1 MTLKELADVQRRFD
15 EQHESD
21 FQWDTMIS
29 QDNIPMLGFTL
40 LALSGEVGE
49 TSNLVKK
56 IWTGDCSL
64 CERRAD
70 LQEEI
75 ADIFAYLL
83 KLTYQLDFDLEQA
96 YLEKNRKNYERFA
109 KYARDNG

>member
-1 MTLKELADVQRRFD
+1 MTLKELAAIQRQFD
-15 EQHESD
+15 RRHESD

-56 IWTGDCSL
+56 IWRGDCSL
-64 CERRAD
+64 CEKQVE

-83 KLTYQLDFDLEQA
+83 KLTYQLDFDLEQT
-96 YLEKNRKNYERFA
+96 YLEKNKKNYERFA
-109 KYARDNG
+109 KYERDDK

>member
-1 MTLKELADVQRRFD
+1 MTLKELADIQRRFD

-49 TSNLVKK
+49 ASNLVKK
-56 IWTGDCSL
+56 IWRGDCSL

-83 KLTYQLDFDLEQA
+83 KLTYQLDFDLEQV

-109 KYARDNG
+109 KYARDNE

>member
-1 MTLKELADVQRRFD
+1 MTLKELADVQRQFD
-15 EQHESD
+15 EQHESN
-21 FQWDTMIS
+21 FQWDAMIS

-56 IWTGDCSL
+56 IWRGDCSL
-64 CERRAD
+64 AETRAE

-75 ADIFAYLL
+75 ADIFSYLL
-83 KLTYQLDFDLEQA
+83 KLTYQLDFDLERA

-109 KYARDNG
+109 KYAKDEK

>member
-1 MTLKELADVQRRFD
+1 MTLKELANIQRQFD
-15 EQHESD
+15 EQHESG

-56 IWTGDCSL
+56 IWRGDCSL

>member
-1 MTLKELADVQRRFD
+1 MTLKELADIQRQFD
-15 EQHESD
+15 ERHESNI
-21 FQWDTMIS
+21 QWDETIS

-56 IWTGDCSL
+56 IWRGDYSL
-64 CERRAD
+64 DEKCAE
-70 LQEEI
+70 LQDEI

-83 KLTYQLDFDLEQA
+83 KLTYQLNFDLETA
-96 YLEKNRKNYERFA
+96 YLEKSRKNNERFA
-109 KYARDNG
+109 KYAKDGK

>member
-1 MTLKELADVQRRFD
+1 MTLKELAEIQRRFD
-15 EQHESD
+15 EQHGSD
-21 FQWDTMIS
+21 FQWDTIIT

-49 TSNLVKK
+49 ASNLVKK
-56 IWTGDCSL
+56 IWRGDSSL
-64 CERRAD
+64 CERQTE
-70 LQEEI
+70 LQEEL

-96 YLEKNRKNYERFA
+96 YLEKIRKNYERFS
-109 KYARDNG
+109 KYAKDKG

>member
-56 IWTGDCSL
+56 FGEGIAPYVRGGPIY
-64 CERRAD
+64 RRK
-70 LQEEI
+70 LRI
-75 ADIFAYLL
+75 YLHIF
-83 KLTYQLDFDLEQA
+83 
-96 YLEKNRKNYERFA
+96 
-109 KYARDNG
+109 

>member
-1 MTLKELADVQRRFD
+1 MTLKELADIQRQFD
-15 EQHESD
+15 QQHESD
-21 FQWDTMIS
+21 FQWDATIS

-49 TSNLVKK
+49 ASNLVKK
-56 IWTGDCSL
+56 IWRGDCFL
-64 CERRAD
+64 YEKQAE

-83 KLTYQLDFDLEQA
+83 KLTYQLGVDLEGA

-109 KYARDNG
+109 KYARDEK

>member
-1 MTLKELADVQRRFD
+1 MTLKELVDVQRRFD
-15 EQHESD
+15 QRHESD

-29 QDNIPMLGFTL
+29 QDNIPMLGFTM

-56 IWTGDCSL
+56 IWRGDCSL
-64 CERRAD
+64 REKYAE

-96 YLEKNRKNYERFA
+96 YLEKNKKNYERFA
-109 KYARDNG
+109 KYARDNR